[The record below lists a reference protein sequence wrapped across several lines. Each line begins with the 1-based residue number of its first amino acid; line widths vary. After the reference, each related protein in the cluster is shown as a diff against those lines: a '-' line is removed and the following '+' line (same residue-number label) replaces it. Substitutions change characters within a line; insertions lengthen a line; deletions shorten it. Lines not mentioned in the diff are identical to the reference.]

1 MKVYN
6 QKKENNKTKI
16 LTFQNTSLNK
26 MSMTFVFDEEKL
38 KKDNVE
44 IHPLSRMRNYFNSF
58 QIKETT
64 VGTFEGTDANFTQ
77 FASRVFHMPDY
88 PWFMDYI
95 KEWYWDARDGRED
108 VLKGIEKAKNPD
120 NYPNLT
126 FQKIK
131 L

>member
-1 MKVYN
+1 MKV
-6 QKKENNKTKI
+6 KKQTKSRKAQVDGPMYLGKI
-16 LTFQNTSLNK
+16 PDKSNK
-26 MSMTFVFDEEKL
+26 MSMTFIFDEERL

-44 IHPLSRMRNYFNSF
+44 VHPLSRMRNYFNNF
-58 QIKETT
+58 QIKETIA
-64 VGTFEGTDANFTQ
+64 GTFEGTDADFTQ

-88 PWFMDYI
+88 PWFMNYI

-126 FQKIK
+126 S
-131 L
+131 